1 MQCLKFSKCINGEK
15 SVSYTELIPVLIE
28 AVKEQ
33 QKVVQQ
39 QQKELKELK
48 AEVKQ
53 LKTKGLVARIQ

>member
-1 MQCLKFSKCINGEK
+1 LPEVVKESPNGEK

-33 QKVVQQ
+33 QKVI
-39 QQKELKELK
+39 EELK

-53 LKTKGLVARIQ
+53 LKAKGLVARIQ